1 MTQIG
6 ISVHNLCKAFDKS
19 GGKTWGKNKGKGNKK
34 NSSLDKK
41 IDGKTV
47 IFKDWSYDFNAGELS
62 IIYGRSGSG
71 KTTLLSLLGL
81 LDTPDSG
88 EIKTGNINPYK
99 MSARKRAQ
107 FRRRTFSYIFQRT
120 GLIDGMSIKQNL
132 TLPLKYRALPSNY
145 KSVANLRQALN
156 KAAIDL
162 PLSRKAVN
170 LSGGERMRVAIA
182 RALMVPFDILLCDE
196 PTAAL
201 DEETSHIVCKT
212 LLNLARNGK
221 TVIIA
226 SHDPIMHEYADRL
239 INLEAV

>member
-6 ISVHNLCKAFDKS
+6 ISVHNLGKVFGKR
-19 GGKTWGKNKGKGNKK
+19 GGEVKNKGVGK
-34 NSSLDKK
+34 NG
-41 IDGKTV
+41 DGQTI
-47 IFKDWSYDFNAGELS
+47 IFKDWSCVFNTGELS

-88 EIKTGNINPYK
+88 DIKIGNINPYK
-99 MSARKRAQ
+99 MSARKRAL
-107 FRRRTFSYIFQRT
+107 FRRQTFSYIFQRT

-132 TLPLKYRALPSNY
+132 TLPLRYRALPNNY
-145 KSVANLRQALN
+145 KSVANLN
-156 KAAIDL
+156 KAMEQAAIDL
-162 PLSRKAVN
+162 PLSRKAAN

-182 RALMVPFDILLCDE
+182 RALVVPFEILLCDE

-201 DEETSHIVCKT
+201 DEETSHIICKT

-226 SHDPIMHEYADRL
+226 SHDPLMHEYADCL
-239 INLEAV
+239 INLEEG